1 MQSKKELISI
11 VTGTKV
17 EDVEGLKMCFGS
29 RVGRIFTR
37 LNMGG
42 EESKNSRIIFGY

>member
-29 RVGRIFTR
+29 RVGRIFTEVKHGR
-37 LNMGG
+37 GG
-42 EESKNSRIIFGY
+42 K